1 MAPTISPEVAES
13 SLQSVQ
19 VLRLNI
25 KATVQLCNAMDCV
38 ELKQDC
44 EKWNYANPKILQKS
58 GRETGRSWTTGIGR
72 PRASVA
78 PRPGSGEEGGPAAPL
93 FSVSWF

>member
-19 VLRLNI
+19 VLRLKI

-44 EKWNYANPKILQKS
+44 GKMELCESEDFAKI
-58 GRETGRSWTTGIGR
+58 
-72 PRASVA
+72 RA
-78 PRPGSGEEGGPAAPL
+78 
-93 FSVSWF
+93 